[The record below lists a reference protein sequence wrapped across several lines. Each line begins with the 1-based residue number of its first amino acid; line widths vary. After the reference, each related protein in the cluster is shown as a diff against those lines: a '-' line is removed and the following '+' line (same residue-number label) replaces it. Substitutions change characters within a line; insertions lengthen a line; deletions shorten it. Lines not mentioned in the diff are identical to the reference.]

1 MPPSRKYEE
10 EDYMKKLIAIA
21 VVFALV
27 AGTAF
32 AVDLG
37 GTVIG
42 RVGLFGGDKNADGDD
57 IVVGS
62 ASLSRI
68 RLEGAGEVAEGK
80 FGGWLRFSP
89 QDIRFGDGDNVG
101 TAGLAWWKPISQFKM
116 IIGVNPDGHWG
127 KEGVTGWMF
136 SQTAYDTGV
145 TVSENNIWGGGGL
158 YGNGLTTRT
167 AFFGG
172 YDANALMLEI
182 KPLDMIDVNIA
193 LPYFAG
199 GELKDIFKALTAQ
212 LSLNFDFGN
221 IAITYKG
228 EPNYIQDGN
237 VGWAHTDGGV
247 LYGYFG
253 LAAIENLAVDVGL
266 GFQLPNSDHTDPD
279 LKNPFALGLGLK
291 YTAGAFGVKLRTV
304 MSFPTTDKDDNEAQ
318 PFKVLAD
325 LLPYYVI
332 NDTTR
337 AFLGAGLG
345 IKAPKDDDAV
355 VGWYINPWLEVGE
368 EWGAKFVVG
377 FKLWSDGVKDADDK
391 VTTNWAVPLSIIVSF

>member
-1 MPPSRKYEE
+1 
-10 EDYMKKLIAIA
+10 MKKLIVIS

-27 AGTAF
+27 AGVAF

-42 RVGLFGGDKNADGDD
+42 RVGLFAGDKDGDD
-57 IVVGS
+57 DIIVGS
-62 ASLSRI
+62 AELSRI
-68 RLEGAGEVAEGK
+68 RLEGSGEVGDGK

-89 QDIRFGDGDNVG
+89 QDIRFPDPSNGHVG
-101 TAGLAWWKPISQFKM
+101 TAGLAWWKPINEFKM
-116 IIGVNPDGHWG
+116 TIGINPDGHWG

-136 SQTAYDTGV
+136 SQTAYDSGV
-145 TVSENNIWGGGGL
+145 TLSEDNIWGGGGL
-158 YGNGLTTRT
+158 YGQGLTTRT

-172 YDANALMLEI
+172 YDANALLLEI
-182 KPLDMIDVNIA
+182 KPLDMLEVNIA

-199 GELKDIFKALTAQ
+199 GELKDIFGNLCAQ
-212 LSLNFDFGN
+212 VSLNFDFGN

-228 EPNYIQDGN
+228 EPNYIQQGN
-237 VGWAHTDGGV
+237 VDWGANDGGV
-247 LYGYFG
+247 IYGYFG
-253 LAAIENLAVDVGL
+253 LAAIENLALDVGF
-266 GFQLPNSDHTDPD
+266 GFQLDNEDES
-279 LKNPFALGLGLK
+279 KNPFAVGLGLK
-291 YTAGAFGVKLRTV
+291 YTAGAFGVKLRAA

-345 IKAPKDDDAV
+345 IRAPKDDDAI
-355 VGWYINPWLEVGE
+355 VGWYLNPWLEVGE
-368 EWGAKFVVG
+368 EWGAKFLVG
-377 FKLWSDGVKDADDK
+377 FKLWSKGGKDA
-391 VTTNWAVPLSIIVSF
+391 TTDWAVPLSIMVSF